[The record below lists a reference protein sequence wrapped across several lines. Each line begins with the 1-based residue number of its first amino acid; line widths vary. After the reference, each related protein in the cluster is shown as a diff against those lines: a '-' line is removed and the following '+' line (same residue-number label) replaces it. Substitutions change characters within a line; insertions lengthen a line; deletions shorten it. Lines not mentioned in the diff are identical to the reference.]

1 MTRRPSEEIRSLLE
15 RLASSYDRKA
25 WQGPN
30 LRASLRTLSAE
41 EAAWRPGKGRHNIWE
56 LVVHCAYWKYAVRR
70 QLTGEKRGSFPAE
83 GSNWFKRPL
92 VMTKEAWHEDLRL
105 LDFEHRAL
113 VEAVRSYSPSA
124 LHRKPKGSKYP
135 ALFLIDGV
143 ASHDIYHTGQI
154 RTLKRLM
161 QDENP

>member
-1 MTRRPSEEIRSLLE
+1 MTRRPSGEIRSLLE

-30 LRASLRTLSAE
+30 LRGSLRTLTAE
-41 EAAWRPGKGRHNIWE
+41 EAAWRPKEGRHNIWE
-56 LVVHCAYWKYAVRR
+56 LALHCAYWKYAVRR
-70 QLTGEKRGSFPAE
+70 QLTGEKRGSFRAE

-105 LDFEHRAL
+105 LETEHRAL
-113 VEAVRSYSPSA
+113 MDVVRSYPSSA
-124 LHRKPKGSKYP
+124 LRRKPKGSKHP
-135 ALFLIDGV
+135 ALILIDGV

-161 QDENP
+161 QDSNS

>member
-1 MTRRPSEEIRSLLE
+1 MTRRPSVEIQLLLD
-15 RLASSYDRKA
+15 RLATSFDRKA
-25 WQGPN
+25 WHGPN
-30 LRASLRTLSAE
+30 LRGSLRTLSAE
-41 EAAWRPGKGRHNIWE
+41 EAAWRPGTGRHNIWE

-105 LDFEHRAL
+105 LDLEHRAL
-113 VEAVRSYSPSA
+113 LDAVRTYPPAA
-124 LHRKPKGSKYP
+124 LRRKPNNSKYP
-135 ALFLIDGV
+135 ALMLIDGV
-143 ASHDIYHTGQI
+143 ASHDVYHAGQI

-161 QDENP
+161 QEEEP